1 MKYSIIKGVVKALKG
16 IVLFAIPVLV
26 NAFIV
31 EYPAIAQ
38 LSAGGLLLLIV
49 NYLKVKNV
57 PVARI

>member
-49 NYLKVKNV
+49 NLFSSLLM
-57 PVARI
+57 